1 MYYRIGIIIL
11 LGVFSMPIFGS
22 MPELGEPA
30 PKFNLED
37 QDGVIRNLKDY
48 KNKKLVIYFFPKAD
62 TPGWKKQA
70 CGLRDNY
77 SNYEKS
83 NIEILG
89 ISYDSKSSL
98 KNFKE
103 KYDIQFNFLSDLEKN
118 VGKAYGVNR
127 YFFTSRKTFL
137 INEEGILIY
146 TIDSV
151 DINTHASDIL
161 VLFDKLKNWG
171 ILCLSLLN
179 IVPFEIISL
188 RLPVWKAI

>member
-1 MYYRIGIIIL
+1 M
-11 LGVFSMPIFGS
+11 SIFGS
-22 MPELGEPA
+22 TPEIGEPA
-30 PKFNLED
+30 PNFNLED

-48 KNKKLVIYFFPKAD
+48 KNKKLVIYFLPKAD

-103 KYDIQFNFLSDLEKN
+103 KYDIQFNFLSDLEKS
-118 VGKAYGVNR
+118 VGKAYGVNK

-137 INEEGILIY
+137 INEKGILVHI
-146 TIDSV
+146 IDSV

-161 VLFDKLKNWG
+161 ALFD
-171 ILCLSLLN
+171 
-179 IVPFEIISL
+179 EIKS
-188 RLPVWKAI
+188 